1 MEIVKNDKKVSDFG
15 VILLIEDDE
24 IVMEV
29 NKAML
34 EKMGYT
40 VVESIRG
47 QIAVDAAKDSSMQ
60 LDLAMLDMDMPDMKG
75 PEIFQHLKT
84 FRPSLKVIVCSGQ
97 IEDATVKAL
106 LDNGA
111 DDFIQKPFTYKGLQ
125 EMIIKHLDRR
135 HDPRFKTLDNFISV
149 SEDHTVRNIRIIDIS
164 KGGFSFA
171 CGQSRGDKD
180 ALIDVAVI
188 MAEKGV
194 NLDELECRIV
204 SDKNLDPG
212 DPETGAAL
220 KRKGV
225 SFGKMTKQQFDKLS
239 ELINVSSGKN

>member
-1 MEIVKNDKKVSDFG
+1 MEIVKNDENVSAFT
-15 VILLIEDDE
+15 VVLLIEDDE

-40 VVESIRG
+40 VIESITG
-47 QIAVDAAKDSSMQ
+47 QIAVDAAKDPSIQ

-75 PEIFQHLKT
+75 PEIFQHLRN
-84 FRPSLKVIVCSGQ
+84 FRPTLKVIVCSGQ
-97 IEDATVKAL
+97 TEDSTVKAL
-106 LDNGA
+106 IDKGA
-111 DDFIQKPFTYKGLQ
+111 DDFLQKPFSYKGLQ
-125 EMIIKHLDRR
+125 AMIVKHLERR
-135 HDPRFKTLDNFISV
+135 HEPRFTTLANFISV
-149 SEDHTVRNIRIIDIS
+149 SDDQKVRNIRIIDIS
-164 KGGFSFA
+164 KGGFAFA
-171 CGQSRGDKD
+171 WGKSLDDKD

-188 MAEKGV
+188 MADKGV

-204 SDKNLDPG
+204 SDKTLDPG
-212 DPETGAAL
+212 DPATGVAL

-239 ELINVSSGKN
+239 ELINASSGKS

>member
-1 MEIVKNDKKVSDFG
+1 MENVKNDGKVSDFG
-15 VILLIEDDE
+15 VVLLIEDDE

-29 NKAML
+29 NKAMMG
-34 EKMGYT
+34 KMGYT
-40 VVESIRG
+40 VIEAVTG
-47 QIAVDAAKDSSMQ
+47 QMAVDAAKDALIA

-75 PEIFQHLKT
+75 PEIFQHLKAL
-84 FRPSLKVIVCSGQ
+84 RPSLKVIVCSGQ
-97 IEDATVKAL
+97 IQDSTVKSL

-111 DDFIQKPFTYKGLQ
+111 DDFLQKPFSYKVLQ
-125 EMIIKHLDRR
+125 EMVVKHLDRR
-135 HDPRFKTLDNFISV
+135 HEPRVRTLDNFISV
-149 SEDHTVRNIRIIDIS
+149 SADQEVRNIRIIDIS
-164 KGGFSFA
+164 KGGFSFV
-171 CGQSRGDKD
+171 CGEGLGDKD

-204 SDKNLDPG
+204 SDKTLDPR

-239 ELINVSSGKN
+239 ELINASSGKS